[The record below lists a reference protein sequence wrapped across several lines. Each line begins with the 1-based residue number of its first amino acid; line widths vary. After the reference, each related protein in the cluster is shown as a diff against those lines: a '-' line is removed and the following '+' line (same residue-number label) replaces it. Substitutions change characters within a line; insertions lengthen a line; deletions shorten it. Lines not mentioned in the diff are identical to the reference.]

1 MADQLPHDASSHAS
15 RRRFLGYAGGALVGT
30 TALAGCTGGDGNG
43 DGGAE
48 DDESGDGGS
57 ENEGDDGGGA
67 GAVAEAEPLGEP
79 VGSTAVPWDDLGDLE
94 GHLTVYSGRT
104 PDQID
109 PVFEALEE
117 EYEEFTLNRN
127 YADNDVQVNQIIQEG
142 DATPADLFYSQDPGA
157 LGALEE
163 EGVLQ
168 ALPGDVVEAVPE
180 SYRHPDGM
188 WTGVSGRVR
197 AVQFNSERL
206 AEETEFDSGDDLPTD
221 IQEYAT
227 DERLQGII
235 STRPNSG
242 SFRGFIQAMVELED
256 EETTREWVRGMIDN
270 QDVQLFEGGSDQ
282 AEAVNR
288 GGDDDPIVALGNS
301 YYAARIL
308 NEDPDAPID
317 VTFTENDAGCLFS
330 VAGVGVLNDVEN
342 PELVAEFVRHL
353 LAAEGQEFMM
363 DANGEYPVV
372 EGVDYVGELP
382 NLEEINPPEFDLSDF
397 DTELQEAQ
405 DLLNEEG
412 MTV

>member
-197 AVQFNSERL
+197 AVQFNAERL
-206 AEETEFDSGDDLPTD
+206 AEETEFESGDDLPTD

-242 SFRGFIQAMVELED
+242 SFRGFIQAMIELED

>member
-197 AVQFNSERL
+197 AVQFNAERL
-206 AEETEFDSGDDLPTD
+206 AEETEFESGDDLPTD

-242 SFRGFIQAMVELED
+242 SFRGFIQAMIELED

-288 GGDDDPIVALGNS
+288 GGDDDPIVGLGNS